1 MPACLPDTAATVSAK
16 AAHGGAQ
23 AVVSTTA
30 QLDGTESGLRT
41 VHDVLAKFH
50 IADAPMALM
59 ADGACAS
66 HPLCSQS

>member
-1 MPACLPDTAATVSAK
+1 M
-16 AAHGGAQ
+16 
-23 AVVSTTA
+23 A
-30 QLDGTESGLRT
+30 QLDGTASGLRT